1 MWQYSGTC
9 ITINPLQSSLGAY
22 FLSMFNRQGGLF
34 DRGLLNLVK
43 CITKSK
49 EEGEEEADLSN
60 GSLLP
65 VLKLEQTNIK
75 QTAANRSYEFCIKR
89 VECKLET
96 LKHMI

>member
-1 MWQYSGTC
+1 M
-9 ITINPLQSSLGAY
+9 
-22 FLSMFNRQGGLF
+22 
-34 DRGLLNLVK
+34 K

-65 VLKLEQTNIK
+65 VLELEQTNIK
-75 QTAANRSYEFCIKR
+75 QTDARRWYQFCIKR

-96 LKHMI
+96 LKHMN

>member
-1 MWQYSGTC
+1 MIG
-9 ITINPLQSSLGAY
+9 
-22 FLSMFNRQGGLF
+22 R
-34 DRGLLNLVK
+34 LLNLVK

-65 VLKLEQTNIK
+65 VLKLEQTNIE